1 MRFESTHAVRVEPKS
16 IRLNKLKRVR
26 SLNDLCL
33 AHEQASHLERP
44 IYRNLSLAD
53 LSKMVRKD
61 KNIAK
66 FRRRSSRK
74 SLKKLGKLCRRA
86 ITTQSDPSLLKSRR
100 EIFSM
105 SRSAACEDGNAA
117 GMRIAGKN
125 MDLDSDIETLD
136 EGLIGPNGIAK
147 KGHHPG
153 NSTSGC
159 IFRGFS
165 GSCRR
170 SFMAK
175 PNKCKL
181 TRMIKSTPDLT
192 KTKVVLPLTPKP
204 KSRSALSKL
213 KKTFLD
219 KDSSKKKNTSGLTT
233 LMMHGFQNVNS
244 LLTGIADVA
253 VEEDTND
260 VKDPKVDDKT
270 TTHLHPLESNVE
282 GKKAENAEQT
292 LTEAFG
298 DRSTVLNYGL
308 SEACDVATAVV
319 TPTSDGKDPRADTA
333 KQLRQVGKGVFIKR
347 SKSDDSVAKV
357 KSGEKRPPIDTSAA
371 FANSLMSA
379 CQMFS
384 AFVHADFGEGPPS
397 EIKDDVTEAHIERN
411 PETTSLSELPTS
423 QQGCCESSHGVSFTL
438 NDIDEETDISQEP
451 PETPSVKSEKGS
463 LGVQYVSPDG
473 KVIQLLYAKS
483 PPPSYPPPPLPP
495 GTASNRKLSFQ
506 DSENPENEN
515 LTYTYL
521 NGSSSST
528 KHKTAE
534 SLTFEEELL
543 AANGVDYVEGRDDQ
557 KKLDDFDDD
566 GYMDMS
572 GVWQRELPSGV
583 ELAKNEQKLELVT
596 PSLENLI
603 DGTSNFAAAFAGLQ
617 ISEET
622 QSGNAGIKENLKED
636 KLIEIDENQNV
647 IEYENLKPLIKDDNP
662 DYARIGE
669 LGRKVSR
676 KVIQCNECDKIFKE
690 KGVETSE

>member
-1 MRFESTHAVRVEPKS
+1 M
-16 IRLNKLKRVR
+16 
-26 SLNDLCL
+26 
-33 AHEQASHLERP
+33 
-44 IYRNLSLAD
+44 
-53 LSKMVRKD
+53 RKD
-61 KNIAK
+61 RNIAK

-74 SLKKLGKLCRRA
+74 SLKKLGKLCRKA

-100 EIFSM
+100 EIFSK
-105 SRSAACEDGNAA
+105 SRLTACEDGTAA
-117 GMRIAGKN
+117 RMCIAGEN

-136 EGLIGPNGIAK
+136 EGLNGPNGIAK
-147 KGHHPG
+147 KGHHST

-253 VEEDTND
+253 VEEETND

-270 TTHLHPLESNVE
+270 TAHIHPLDSNVE
-282 GKKAENAEQT
+282 VKKAENAEQT

-319 TPTSDGKDPRADTA
+319 TPTSDGKDPLADTA

-347 SKSDDSVAKV
+347 SKSDNNVVKV
-357 KSGEKRPPIDTSAA
+357 KSREKRPPVDTSTA
-371 FANSLMSA
+371 FVNSLMA
-379 CQMFS
+379 TCQMFS
-384 AFVHADFGEGPPS
+384 AFVHADFGEGQPS
-397 EIKDDVTEAHIERN
+397 EIKDNVTEAHIERN
-411 PETTSLSELPTS
+411 PETAPLSELPTS
-423 QQGCCESSHGVSFTL
+423 QQGCCESSCGISFML
-438 NDIDEETDISQEP
+438 NDIDEEIDISQEP
-451 PETPSVKSEKGS
+451 PETPYVKSEKGS

-528 KHKTAE
+528 KCKTAE

-543 AANGVDYVEGRDDQ
+543 EANGVDYVEGRDDQ
-557 KKLDDFDDD
+557 KKMDDFDDD

-572 GVWQRELPSGV
+572 GVWPREPSSGV
-583 ELAKNEQKLELVT
+583 KLSKNEEKSVLVT
-596 PSLENLI
+596 RSLENLI

-636 KLIEIDENQNV
+636 NVVEIDENQNV
-647 IEYENLKPLIKDDNP
+647 IEYENLKSPIKVDDP
-662 DYARIGE
+662 DYVRTGD
-669 LGRKVSR
+669 LGRRMSR
-676 KVIQCNECDKIFKE
+676 KVVQCKECEKIFKE
-690 KGVETSE
+690 KVVETSE